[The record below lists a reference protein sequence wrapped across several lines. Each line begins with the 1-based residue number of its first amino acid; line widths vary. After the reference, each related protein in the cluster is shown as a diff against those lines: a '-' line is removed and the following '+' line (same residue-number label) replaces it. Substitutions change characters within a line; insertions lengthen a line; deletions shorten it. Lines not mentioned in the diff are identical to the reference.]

1 MEWCDRSIRHRDSLS
16 YISSPRYRHVLYRKS
31 GWIISDGYHTPYR
44 ISRGLDDIWK
54 SSRYTS
60 PSLLWLNMQ
69 ITRTLI
75 SEKWFT
81 LVELIV
87 GMTIFSVGMT
97 AILALLHSTIDT
109 AILSRHE
116 IVTSNLL
123 REQIEL
129 IKNTR
134 NTNLRNFIPW
144 DSILLDSAT
153 PSILQ
158 DGVFIIEN
166 DYSTKESFYN
176 PSTGVFEKNPVFM
189 KTLSPSIFSS
199 TMSIGEKFSATRLY
213 YDAQGRLTH
222 LITDKPAKYASFL
235 TITPLS
241 IQTAGGIIAPKKE
254 DKNQWYILR
263 ASVITEARGRYI
275 EYDLKTVITDWKK

>member
-1 MEWCDRSIRHRDSLS
+1 
-16 YISSPRYRHVLYRKS
+16 
-31 GWIISDGYHTPYR
+31 
-44 ISRGLDDIWK
+44 
-54 SSRYTS
+54 
-60 PSLLWLNMQ
+60 MQ
-69 ITRTLI
+69 LTRTLI

-116 IVTSNLL
+116 IVTSNIL

-129 IKNTR
+129 VKNTR
-134 NTNLRNFIPW
+134 NTNLRNFTPW
-144 DSILLDSAT
+144 DSILLDAST
-153 PSILQ
+153 PTSLRG
-158 DGVFIIEN
+158 GVFIIDN

-189 KTLSPSIFSS
+189 KELPLGVFSN
-199 TMSIGEKFSATRLY
+199 TMTPKDKFIATRLY
-213 YDAQGRLTH
+213 HDDQKRLTH
-222 LITDKPAKYASFL
+222 TITDMPTKYASFL
-235 TITPLS
+235 TITPLT
-241 IQTAGGIIAPKKE
+241 INTADGIIVPKKE

-263 ASVITEARGRYI
+263 ASVITEVRGRYI
-275 EYDLKTVITDWKK
+275 EYDLKTIITDWKK

>member
-1 MEWCDRSIRHRDSLS
+1 
-16 YISSPRYRHVLYRKS
+16 
-31 GWIISDGYHTPYR
+31 
-44 ISRGLDDIWK
+44 
-54 SSRYTS
+54 
-60 PSLLWLNMQ
+60 
-69 ITRTLI
+69 
-75 SEKWFT
+75 
-81 LVELIV
+81 
-87 GMTIFSVGMT
+87 MT

-199 TMSIGEKFSATRLY
+199 TMSIEEKFSATRLY

-254 DKNQWYILR
+254 DKNQ
-263 ASVITEARGRYI
+263 
-275 EYDLKTVITDWKK
+275 